1 MSRPCQNLRRLE
13 GRKQMTDAAPS
24 TRRARA
30 TLLAPFSG
38 EEPPAPGWFADA
50 LAATPERSVVTVD
63 GAAIETLAW
72 GARGER
78 GLLFLHGNGA
88 HADWWDF
95 IAPFFADRFRVA
107 AMSWS
112 GMGRSDWREDY
123 SIDQHVDEA
132 VAAGEAAGVFD
143 AAQKPVI
150 VAHSF
155 GSLPALRLADRMP
168 DRLAGMVIVDPPL
181 FSEATRAARKP
192 ADPEAYRIHRIYPS
206 LAEALARFRFA
217 PEQPCENL
225 FIADHIARHGLKQ
238 VEGGWTWRFDPRHW
252 RRGNRKHDFDA
263 MFAHSKVPV
272 ALVLG
277 ASSVL
282 YNSDD
287 LEHLDGLCAAAS
299 APKTVI
305 TNAAHHVMVDQPL
318 AFIDVVRRQLGAFV
332 AAP

>member
-1 MSRPCQNLRRLE
+1 
-13 GRKQMTDAAPS
+13 MTDAAPTARS
-24 TRRARA
+24 ARA

-38 EEPPAPGWFADA
+38 EKPPAPDWFADA
-50 LAATPERSVVTVD
+50 LAATPERSAVTVD

-72 GARGER
+72 GARGDR

-95 IAPFFADRFRVA
+95 IAPSFADRFRVA
-107 AMSWS
+107 ALSWS

-132 VAAGEAAGVFD
+132 VAAGAAAGVFE
-143 AAQKPVI
+143 AAQRPVI

-168 DRLAGMVIVDPPL
+168 ERFAGMVIVDPPL

-192 ADPEAYRIHRIYPS
+192 ADPEAYRIHRVYQS

-263 MFAHSKVPV
+263 MFAQSKVKLS
-272 ALVLG
+272 LVLG
-277 ASSVL
+277 EKSAL

-287 LEHLDGLCAAAS
+287 LAHLDALCASAKAS
-299 APKTVI
+299 KAVI
-305 TNAAHHVMVDQPL
+305 ANAAHHVMVDQPL
-318 AFIDVVRRQLGAFV
+318 AFVDVVRRQLRAFV

>member
-1 MSRPCQNLRRLE
+1 
-13 GRKQMTDAAPS
+13 MTDAAPT
-24 TRRARA
+24 TRRPRA
-30 TLLAPFSG
+30 PLLAPFCG
-38 EEPPAPGWFADA
+38 EAPPAPEWFADA
-50 LAATPERSVVTVD
+50 LAKAPERRVVTVD
-63 GAAIETLAW
+63 GAAIENLVW
-72 GARGER
+72 GVRARR

-95 IAPFFADRFRVA
+95 VAPFFADRFRVA
-107 AMSWS
+107 APSWS
-112 GMGRSDWREDY
+112 GMGRSDWRDDY

-132 VAAGEAAGVFD
+132 MAAAEDAGVFEP
-143 AAQKPVI
+143 AEKPFI

-168 DRLAGMVIVDPPL
+168 EHFAGMIIVDPPL

-192 ADPEAYRIHRIYPS
+192 ADPDAYRIHRVYTG

-217 PEQPCENL
+217 PEQACENL

-263 MFAHSKVPV
+263 MFAGSRVRL

-277 ASSVL
+277 ANSVL

-287 LEHLDGLCAAAS
+287 LAHLDALCAAAS

-305 TNAAHHVMVDQPL
+305 ANAAHHVMVDQPL
-318 AFIDVVRRQLGAFV
+318 AFVDVVRGQLEAFA